1 MAVNPDL
8 DTAPRRRRP
17 WRAARWLAVGLAL
30 LLAGCLV
37 DSKNPIAP
45 PDPEGIDPEI
55 LGTWGATGDDG
66 PIFVHVFQPKDGV
79 PGGVEVIA
87 VGFEKDKSGS
97 VDRYC
102 GHLSRVQKHH
112 FINLVGP
119 VEDCAKIAGQPYFF
133 VAYDIS
139 LDGVLT
145 VNLMREETVKKA
157 IDSGKLAGEKDT
169 TGAATAHITAESDA
183 IRAFLLGDTGDLWDR
198 TLTLR
203 RVKAPGQ

>member
-1 MAVNPDL
+1 MAVNPGL
-8 DTAPRRRRP
+8 ETAPRRRSLSL
-17 WRAARWLAVGLAL
+17 ASRWLGIGLAL
-30 LLAGCLV
+30 LLTGCLV

-45 PDPEGIDPEI
+45 PSAEGIDPEI

-79 PGGVEVIA
+79 PGAVEMIA

-119 VEDCAKIAGQPYFF
+119 VEDCGKIAGQPYFF

-145 VNLMREETVKKA
+145 VNLMSEETIKKA
-157 IDSGKLAGEKDT
+157 IESGKLAGEKDT

-183 IRAFLLGDTGDLWDR
+183 IRAFLLADTGDVWER

>member
-1 MAVNPDL
+1 MAVNPGL
-8 DTAPRRRRP
+8 ETAPRRRGLSL
-17 WRAARWLAVGLAL
+17 ASRWLGIGLAL
-30 LLAGCLV
+30 LLTGCLV

-45 PDPEGIDPEI
+45 PSAEGIDPEI

-79 PGGVEVIA
+79 PGAVEMIA

-119 VEDCAKIAGQPYFF
+119 VEDCGKIAGQPYFF

-145 VNLMREETVKKA
+145 VNLMSEETIKKA
-157 IDSGKLAGEKDT
+157 IESGKLAGEKDT

-183 IRAFLLGDTGDLWDR
+183 IRAFLLADTGDVWER